1 MSETLRDQVI
11 ELMERLKPLFET
23 DGVEIELLG
32 VRGGVVSVHVDTSGC
47 TGCASPQDVLE
58 SGLERL
64 IKEKI
69 PGVTG
74 VVAI

>member
-1 MSETLRDQVI
+1 MSETLRDQVV

>member
-1 MSETLRDQVI
+1 MSEPLRDQVV
-11 ELMERLKPLFET
+11 ELLERIKPLFAA

-64 IKEKI
+64 IMEKV

-74 VVAI
+74 VIAI